1 MCQVV
6 VANVI
11 TGPYVELPAFLVKVT
26 FYHRRRSSNSQHS
39 EIYLRFLKLVQ
50 AVRSLPEFPVLD
62 PVEERLLNLFATVW
76 HNDRKIT
83 VLQAMSLSDDV
94 SSTTAHR
101 RLKSL
106 RKKGVIALVSDDTD
120 NRIKYVMPT
129 AMATQYFAQLGQ
141 CLGQAQTA

>member
-1 MCQVV
+1 MSQ
-6 VANVI
+6 
-11 TGPYVELPAFLVKVT
+11 T
-26 FYHRRRSSNSQHS
+26 SQHL

-50 AVRSLPEFPVLD
+50 AVRSLPEFPALD

-76 HNDRKIT
+76 HADRKIT
-83 VLQAMSLSDDV
+83 VLQAMGLSDDV

-106 RKKGVIALVSDDTD
+106 RKKGVIALVSDDND

-129 AMATQYFAQLGQ
+129 AMANQYFAQLGQ
-141 CLGQAQTA
+141 CLDEAQTA